1 MTAARAAVLL
11 AALLPLAASAQMPS
25 YRIDAARTH
34 AEFEVE
40 HLGVLRAHGRFENL
54 SGILR
59 YDATGQAGAI
69 DLAIPVASVAT
80 GWDSRDQFLRGM
92 TMFDAAH
99 FPRMRFVSRRFEFE
113 NGRVI
118 RVDGDLTLRDV
129 TRPVTLM
136 VRSLDCE
143 RDTCVASAS
152 GVIRRREFAMDS
164 WWPLIGDDVELRLRL
179 TAVKE

>member
-11 AALLPLAASAQMPS
+11 AALLPLAAYAQMPS
-25 YRIDAARTH
+25 YRIDSARTQ
-34 AEFEVE
+34 AEFEVD
-40 HLGVLRAHGRFENL
+40 HLGVLRAQGRFGNVTG
-54 SGILR
+54 SLR

-80 GWDSRDQFLRGM
+80 GWDTRDQFLRG
-92 TMFDAAH
+92 TSMFDAAH
-99 FPRMRFVSRRFEFE
+99 FPRMRFVSQRFRFED
-113 NGRVI
+113 GRVV

-129 TRPVTLM
+129 TRPVTLT
-136 VRSLDCE
+136 VFSLECE

-152 GVIRRREFAMDS
+152 GVIRRREFAMDA
-164 WWPLIGDDVELRLRL
+164 WWPLIGDDVDLRFRL